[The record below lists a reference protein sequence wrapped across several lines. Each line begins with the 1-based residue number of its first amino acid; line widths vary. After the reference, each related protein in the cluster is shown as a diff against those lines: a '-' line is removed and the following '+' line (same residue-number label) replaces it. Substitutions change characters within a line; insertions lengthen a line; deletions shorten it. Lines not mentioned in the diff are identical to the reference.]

1 MIKVGFIGL
10 GNMGMPMALNLN
22 KSKVEYE
29 ANKYMRAFRE
39 LFESGRT
46 KDIRGNSI
54 GKWYMMCLF
63 AKANDLYYAKYDENG
78 IPVITHKEAMARA
91 AASMKKS
98 LKDLNPNK
106 AAITAKDKKTQKQQ
120 LIKSVN
126 FLNWLDRNATD
137 DKDKLSKGLK
147 KLNSQYAFRY
157 EQVKK
162 SADEYVKSA
171 NLKKD
176 LDIPTDD
183 DDKEALPIKYNEGSL
198 KKLAETIPEKS
209 SLDEVIEITGLFLD
223 CVASNKPTFIS
234 PSLIILSTLA
244 PLLIISLGLSKI
256 FGSINKPKL
265 NLVLAGITFLIC

>member
-1 MIKVGFIGL
+1 
-10 GNMGMPMALNLN
+10 
-22 KSKVEYE
+22 
-29 ANKYMRAFRE
+29 MRAFRE

-176 LDIPTDD
+176 LEYYGIPLA
-183 DDKEALPIKYNEGSL
+183 KIL
-198 KKLAETIPEKS
+198 K
-209 SLDEVIEITGLFLD
+209 
-223 CVASNKPTFIS
+223 
-234 PSLIILSTLA
+234 
-244 PLLIISLGLSKI
+244 
-256 FGSINKPKL
+256 
-265 NLVLAGITFLIC
+265 